1 MKKLIILSPH
11 RDDAA
16 FSLFFGL
23 SAWGNLPL
31 SLTVMNFFTVSD
43 YAPQAKAAAVAAI
56 SQLRRREDRRALS
69 RIDRR
74 IRVVDLALFD
84 APLRLGLD
92 PSRVCGAE
100 PPASLTETEL
110 RPLCKHLKLPGLQGA
125 LAPLALGNHVDHW
138 AVYQASLRSIPWHQL
153 GFYEEFPYAARVSS
167 KTLSN
172 RISQTEDA
180 AGCSLQPLIMRT
192 LQSRRNKL
200 RAIRQYSSQ
209 ITTSEAERIANGTN
223 SSGPGERIWVPRH
236 APLWH
241 VLRPT
246 C

>member
-1 MKKLIILSPH
+1 MKKLTILSPH

-43 YAPQAKAAAVAAI
+43 YAPQAAAAGVSAI
-56 SQLRRREDRRALS
+56 SHLRRREDRRALS
-69 RIDRR
+69 RIDRHIR
-74 IRVVDLALFD
+74 IVDLALFD

-92 PSRVCGAE
+92 PSRVCSAE
-100 PPASLTETEL
+100 PPASLPDTEL
-110 RPLCKHLKLPGLQGA
+110 RPLCNHLKLPGCQGA

-153 GFYEEFPYAARVSS
+153 GFYEDLPYAARVSS
-167 KTLSN
+167 ETLRK
-172 RISQTEDA
+172 RISQTEVA
-180 AGCSLQPLIMRT
+180 IGCLLQPLIPRT
-192 LQSRRNKL
+192 LSSKRNKF
-200 RAIRQYSSQ
+200 RVIRQYSSQ
-209 ITTSEAERIANGTN
+209 ITSSEAEQVASGTK
-223 SSGPGERIWVPRH
+223 SSGNGETIWVPRH

-241 VLRPT
+241 ALRPT